1 MTVSVTDTTSLG
13 AKLVQDT
20 QANGTVAANTT
31 GGSGTLYGVE
41 IINPNASAVYF
52 KLANALT
59 ATPGTTAADV
69 VLFCPASSTQ
79 NYSFVSGLA
88 FSTGF
93 SHWCVTAAAESNTTN
108 PGSSVTVRYVTS

>member
-20 QANGTVAANTT
+20 EANSTAADNTT
-31 GGSGTLYGVE
+31 GGAGILYGVE
-41 IINPNASAVYF
+41 ITNPNVAPVYF
-52 KLANALT
+52 KLADAAT
-59 ATPGTTAADV
+59 ATPGTTAASV
-69 VLFCPASSTQ
+69 VLVCNASSTQ
-79 NYSFVSGLA
+79 NVSFVSGLT

-108 PGSSVTVRYVTS
+108 PDLAVTARYVTS